1 MKPAWDKLMA
11 EYKDSKDVL
20 IGDADCTAEGKSLC
34 EEIGVQG
41 YPTIKFG
48 DPSALED
55 YQGGRDFDSLKK
67 HAEEKLKP
75 SCSPSNLQLC
85 DEVKKAEI
93 TKLQAM
99 STGDLDTAITT
110 KEKEIADA
118 ETNFKAEVE
127 KLQTKY
133 KSLQTEKEDAVK
145 AVKDSGLGLMKAV
158 KAAADKK

>member
-67 HAEEKLKP
+67 HADTKLKP

-85 DEVKKAEI
+85 DEDKKAEI
-93 TKLQAM
+93 TKLQDM

-118 ETNFKAEVE
+118 ETSFKAEVE

-133 KSLQTEKEDAVK
+133 KSLQTEKEDAVMPSRILVW
-145 AVKDSGLGLMKAV
+145 A
-158 KAAADKK
+158 